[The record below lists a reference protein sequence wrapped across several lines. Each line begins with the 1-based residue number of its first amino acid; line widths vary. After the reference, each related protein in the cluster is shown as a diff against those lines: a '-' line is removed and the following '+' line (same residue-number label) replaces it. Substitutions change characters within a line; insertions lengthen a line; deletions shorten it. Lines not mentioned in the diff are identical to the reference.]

1 VTEPQVRGRSRAFAP
16 GSGRVRLLVA
26 GAIILAAVGAS
37 FGWRLTRGGDQ
48 ASAAARYGQLPGWLP
63 KAKVSTGRV
72 LQASSQ
78 HPRLAIQG
86 DTLSVHLR
94 GGAVLAT
101 AVGPAVPEDGQFPVP
116 PTSPCTFTVTFRSA
130 TGAIPV
136 RAGSFTILD
145 ELGHVHHPHVTT
157 MAGGA
162 LPTRVGQGQTL
173 ALRVADVL
181 PTGGGRLR
189 WTPEGGKPI
198 ASWDFDVEID

>member
-1 VTEPQVRGRSRAFAP
+1 MTDPHVRGWSRAFAS

-26 GAIILAAVGAS
+26 GAIILAVVGAS
-37 FGWRLTRGGDQ
+37 IGWRLTRGGDQ
-48 ASAAARYGQLPGWLP
+48 ASAAARYGQLPSWLP
-63 KAKVSTGRV
+63 KAKVGTGRV
-72 LQASSQ
+72 LQASSG

-86 DTLSVHLR
+86 DTVAVHLR

-101 AVGPAVPEDGQFPVP
+101 TVGPAVPEDGQFPVP

-130 TGAIPV
+130 AGAIPV

-145 ELGHVHHPHVTT
+145 ELGHLHHPRVTT

-162 LPTRVGQGQTL
+162 LPARVGQGQTL
-173 ALRVADVL
+173 ALRVTDVL

-189 WTPEGGKPI
+189 WAPEGARPI